1 MNLRNIDRFHKDL
14 DALTE
19 LGESLQFAL
28 IKALHG
34 GTKLTEILKKAG
46 VSDERVQQIIQSN
59 LVFSNQYEAWY
70 TESLALVRQLIPDR
84 AKDFIGM
91 YEKPKGRRDI
101 TYGNYVIQ
109 DYLQGLR
116 VTRHGDVIV
125 DGTAAVPQYQ
135 QQLNILMAAKR
146 RFESSLFEIKQ
157 LVQADLLDSEI
168 GAAQELHK
176 SGFLRAAGA
185 VAGVVLEKHL
195 GQVCDNHQITISKK
209 HPGIADLNE
218 LLKAN
223 GVIDVAQWRHVG
235 FLADIRN
242 LCDHNKKSEPTSDNI
257 RDIIDGTNKVLKT
270 IT

>member
-1 MNLRNIDRFHKDL
+1 MWSVLHVRGQSFNPTQRKINLRNIDRFRNDL
-14 DALTE
+14 EALTE

-28 IKALHG
+28 IKAIHG
-34 GTKLTEILKKAG
+34 GAKLTEVLKEAG
-46 VSDERVQQIIQSN
+46 IPDERIQQI
-59 LVFSNQYEAWY
+59 
-70 TESLALVRQLIPDR
+70 IPDR
-84 AKDFIGM
+84 AKDFISM

-101 TYGNYVIQ
+101 TYGNYVMQ

-209 HPGIADLNE
+209 HPGIADFNE

>member
-1 MNLRNIDRFHKDL
+1 MKNIDRFLKDL
-14 DALTE
+14 ESLIE
-19 LGESLQFAL
+19 LGENLQFAL
-28 IKALHG
+28 IRALYG
-34 GTKLTEILKKAG
+34 SAKLSEALKKAG
-46 VSDERVQQIIQSN
+46 ITDERFQQIFQSS
-59 LVFSNQYEAWY
+59 LVFSINYEAWY

-84 AKDFIGM
+84 AKDFISM

-116 VTRHGDVIV
+116 VTRHGEVIV
-125 DGTAAVPQYQ
+125 DGTAAFPQYQ
-135 QQLNILMAAKR
+135 QQLNILVAAKR

-168 GAAQELHK
+168 AAARELHK
-176 SGFLRAAGA
+176 NGFLRAAGA
-185 VAGVVLEKHL
+185 VAGVALEKHL
-195 GQVCDNHQITISKK
+195 AQVCDNHQIAVTKK
-209 HPGIADLNE
+209 HPSIADLNE

-270 IT
+270 LA